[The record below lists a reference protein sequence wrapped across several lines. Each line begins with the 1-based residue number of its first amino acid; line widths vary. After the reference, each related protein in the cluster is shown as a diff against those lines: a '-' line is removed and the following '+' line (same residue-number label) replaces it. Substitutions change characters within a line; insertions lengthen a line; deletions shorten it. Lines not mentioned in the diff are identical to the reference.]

1 MASEIK
7 IQGLTALNCDLAKK
21 LPINPKNGDEVCDNH
36 GNRYRFNGK
45 TDTWIY
51 IGALLV
57 SSTVTES
64 TDGVITPEIFEK
76 LRHVESVL
84 ANGVDFSQFKIFP
97 GAEGYWYYFRS
108 SNKFIKF
115 IVEGEDQLR
124 VEIDTGRFHQVISK
138 RSCKGDLGNK
148 GEIGDIG
155 DTGDPTPSE
164 VTFIPS
170 NVDADKID
178 FAIFT
183 PTPTDTPIS
192 LRLLKCEDID
202 ITNNC
207 GSGEMV
213 EIVNEEYLALT
224 KSHVEHFSGLIS
236 KFKSSTDNHTINQL
250 DNLKKFIVDKSL
262 GSFADVNLSIELSKL
277 RFKPEDTKC
286 RVSTIADIPEIE
298 ILIDVKNQTI
308 TTTTINQ
315 EFDIDEE
322 KTFATLKYHEDIGV
336 LSGTVFLKRKT
347 WKELGKWCI
356 KSKQK
361 GLDGPDGS
369 DGLCTL
375 DIIKKS
381 IDPRNVFTICPIVNV
396 RYDSDK
402 DVIYTLCS
410 DIGSF
415 ACAEQVILAANS
427 ADATNENAVKSR
439 FAAVIRSIDDCKDIT
454 EYRVSLEDDDV
465 PELVFSH
472 WDPQPG
478 CQTSRHYDRYKF
490 DWFEDI
496 EDNVKEG
503 MDIPQWYSPTEC
515 LAADYPNKV
524 ITATKPEE
532 QCCTE
537 DFFYCPNIQEA
548 PGKCDNSSAD
558 TTITI
563 KTTTTTTTE
572 APTTTTTTTTTRAPC
587 TGTCL
592 WTWES
597 NIIFAADGSD
607 EDVADGQAVNESWQL
622 FKGCDGKN
630 PNSLQYCECEYPP
643 VTDIPP
649 ALGTTIETNC
659 VDTTP

>member
-21 LPINPKNGDEVCDNH
+21 LPINHKNGDEVCDNH

-236 KFKSSTDNHTINQL
+236 KC
-250 DNLKKFIVDKSL
+250 
-262 GSFADVNLSIELSKL
+262 
-277 RFKPEDTKC
+277 P
-286 RVSTIADIPEIE
+286 
-298 ILIDVKNQTI
+298 ILCDC
-308 TTTTINQ
+308 
-315 EFDIDEE
+315 
-322 KTFATLKYHEDIGV
+322 KY
-336 LSGTVFLKRKT
+336 
-347 WKELGKWCI
+347 
-356 KSKQK
+356 SKQ
-361 GLDGPDGS
+361 L
-369 DGLCTL
+369 L
-375 DIIKKS
+375 I
-381 IDPRNVFTICPIVNV
+381 
-396 RYDSDK
+396 
-402 DVIYTLCS
+402 
-410 DIGSF
+410 
-415 ACAEQVILAANS
+415 
-427 ADATNENAVKSR
+427 
-439 FAAVIRSIDDCKDIT
+439 
-454 EYRVSLEDDDV
+454 
-465 PELVFSH
+465 
-472 WDPQPG
+472 
-478 CQTSRHYDRYKF
+478 
-490 DWFEDI
+490 
-496 EDNVKEG
+496 
-503 MDIPQWYSPTEC
+503 
-515 LAADYPNKV
+515 
-524 ITATKPEE
+524 
-532 QCCTE
+532 
-537 DFFYCPNIQEA
+537 
-548 PGKCDNSSAD
+548 
-558 TTITI
+558 
-563 KTTTTTTTE
+563 
-572 APTTTTTTTTTRAPC
+572 
-587 TGTCL
+587 
-592 WTWES
+592 
-597 NIIFAADGSD
+597 
-607 EDVADGQAVNESWQL
+607 
-622 FKGCDGKN
+622 
-630 PNSLQYCECEYPP
+630 
-643 VTDIPP
+643 
-649 ALGTTIETNC
+649 
-659 VDTTP
+659 